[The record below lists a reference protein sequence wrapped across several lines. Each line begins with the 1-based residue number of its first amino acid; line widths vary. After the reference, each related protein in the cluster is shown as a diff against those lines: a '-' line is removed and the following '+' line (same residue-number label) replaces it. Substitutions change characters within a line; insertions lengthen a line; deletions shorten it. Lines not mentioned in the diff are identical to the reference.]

1 MCFLKAQPAWHASC
15 VPRDSDF
22 TSSVRNGLGGLGE
35 ATVVRQNRSW
45 FALVTFCG
53 TTALIAALGLA
64 ILIASATVAFALA
77 QSFNVHRNGEVEANS
92 TFDGMITDA
101 RCGARH
107 AKDSNKSPA
116 ECSRMC
122 ARRGEPYELV
132 DGEKRYTLHG
142 NSQMIDRLAG
152 QRVKVFG
159 QLDGQTI
166 QVTSAKPL

>member
-1 MCFLKAQPAWHASC
+1 M
-15 VPRDSDF
+15 
-22 TSSVRNGLGGLGE
+22 
-35 ATVVRQNRSW
+35 VRQNRSW
-45 FALVTFCG
+45 FALITFCAAS
-53 TTALIAALGLA
+53 ALVAALGLA

-77 QSFNVHRNGEVEANS
+77 QSFNIHRNGEATS
-92 TFDGMITDA
+92 TATFDGMITDA

-122 ARRGEPYELV
+122 VRRGEQYLLV

-142 NSQMIDRLAG
+142 NPQVIERLAG

-159 QLDGQTI
+159 KLEGQTI
-166 QVTSAKPL
+166 QVSSAKPL